1 MCVVFARTANGPDPL
16 VARLTAEVVALR
28 QPATPHP
35 GLRRFFQGAT
45 WLWAGIFLLR
55 TVGLAV
61 LMLTEP
67 AGVFLMLSTV
77 ATIGLVIAGTGASA
91 PWFLSALRMPD
102 THAIFLTAPD
112 SAMLCGGCCP
122 RMPRQGVRDDH

>member
-16 VARLTAEVVALR
+16 VARLAAELVALR
-28 QPATPHP
+28 QRATPHP

-45 WLWAGIFLLR
+45 WLWAGIFLLL
-55 TVGLAV
+55 TAGLAV